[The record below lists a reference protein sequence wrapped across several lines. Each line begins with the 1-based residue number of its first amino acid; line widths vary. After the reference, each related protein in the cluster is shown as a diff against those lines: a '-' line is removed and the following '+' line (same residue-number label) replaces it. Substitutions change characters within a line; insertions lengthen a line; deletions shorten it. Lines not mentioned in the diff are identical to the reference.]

1 MDKILIIDDD
11 QDFQLTVSQVLKE
24 EKFEISTTSY
34 GKAALKAVKRDS
46 PQLVLLDIRLPD
58 MDGMKVL
65 EEIKKINKNLG
76 VLMIT
81 GFGEVN
87 GAVRA
92 MKLGA
97 LDYITKPFDTR
108 ELILRVKKALETQY
122 LRREVEGLRKKLGEN
137 IPVKEMMGE
146 SPAIRR
152 ILKQIEI
159 VAPTDLTVILQ
170 GESGTGKELIAQMI
184 HQESK
189 RKNRPFVAIDC
200 GAIPVELAE
209 SELFG
214 HEKGAFTGSDAPKEG
229 RFEQAN
235 GGVLFLDEI
244 SNLSDA
250 IQMKLLRVI
259 QERKL
264 QHLGGKKDIEI
275 DVRII
280 VATNC
285 DLFQEVTRGNFRND
299 LFQRLNEFHVLLPAL
314 RERKEDIPILV
325 KYFLKEAN
333 HEFHKN
339 IRGFSRE
346 AMKFFLGYYWPGNV
360 RELKNLI
367 KKAALLADSEEI
379 AICHLSSMMM
389 KPQNDVNLP
398 KILDNEVLSFEEI
411 TRNFEKDLIK
421 RALEETAYNKTRA
434 AKILKLHRKVLY
446 RKMKSLGLPLHLN

>member
-1 MDKILIIDDD
+1 MEKILIIDDD
-11 QDFQLTVSQVLKE
+11 QDFQFTVSQILKE
-24 EKFEISTTSY
+24 ENYEVSAKGY
-34 GKAALKAVKRDS
+34 GKAALKAVKKDS
-46 PQLVLLDIRLPD
+46 PHLILLDIRLPD

-65 EEIKKINKNLG
+65 EEIKKINKNMG
-76 VLMIT
+76 VVMIT

-122 LRREVEGLRKKLGEN
+122 LIREVEGLRRKLGEN
-137 IPVKEMMGE
+137 IPVKETMGE

-152 ILKQIEI
+152 ILKQVEI

-189 RKNRPFVAIDC
+189 RKNKPFVAIDC

-214 HEKGAFTGSDAPKEG
+214 YEKGAFTGSDAQKEG

-264 QHLGGKKDIEI
+264 QHLGGKKDIQI

-285 DLFQEVTRGNFRND
+285 DLFQEVKRGNFRND
-299 LFQRLNEFHVLLPAL
+299 LFQRLNEFHILLPAL

-339 IRGFSRE
+339 IRGFSPA
-346 AMKFFLGYYWPGNV
+346 AMKFLLDYYWPGNV

-379 AICHLSSMMM
+379 SISHLSSMTMR
-389 KPQNDVNLP
+389 PLNEIGLP
-398 KILDNEVLSFEEI
+398 RIFDNEDLPFEEI
-411 TRNFEKDLIK
+411 TRNFEKNLIQ
-421 RALEETAYNKTRA
+421 RALEETGYNKTRA
-434 AKILKLHRKVLY
+434 AKILKLHRKALY

>member
-1 MDKILIIDDD
+1 
-11 QDFQLTVSQVLKE
+11 
-24 EKFEISTTSY
+24 
-34 GKAALKAVKRDS
+34 
-46 PQLVLLDIRLPD
+46 
-58 MDGMKVL
+58 
-65 EEIKKINKNLG
+65 
-76 VLMIT
+76 
-81 GFGEVN
+81 
-87 GAVRA
+87 
-92 MKLGA
+92 
-97 LDYITKPFDTR
+97 
-108 ELILRVKKALETQY
+108 
-122 LRREVEGLRKKLGEN
+122 
-137 IPVKEMMGE
+137 
-146 SPAIRR
+146 
-152 ILKQIEI
+152 
-159 VAPTDLTVILQ
+159 
-170 GESGTGKELIAQMI
+170 
-184 HQESK
+184 
-189 RKNRPFVAIDC
+189 
-200 GAIPVELAE
+200 
-209 SELFG
+209 
-214 HEKGAFTGSDAPKEG
+214 
-229 RFEQAN
+229 
-235 GGVLFLDEI
+235 
-244 SNLSDA
+244 
-250 IQMKLLRVI
+250 
-259 QERKL
+259 
-264 QHLGGKKDIEI
+264 
-275 DVRII
+275 

>member
-34 GKAALKAVKRDS
+34 GKAALKAVKEDS